1 MTKRTSRD
9 AVVVGAGVGGLVAAG
24 LLARSGRRVLLLE
37 AHETPGGCAGFYEA
51 GGFTFDAGATTLIGF
66 DPGDPLA
73 TIVEA
78 LGIRLGEDLRLEP
91 VDGVDVRLPGVSFLY
106 GRDRPAWEK
115 SAAQLFPGASSFFH
129 RLHEDAA
136 LLWEASRSWPVLPL
150 LSPRDAVRD
159 LRLLSLRLLPLLPSF
174 GKTVSD
180 VLERERAPRDPA
192 LRTFLDLALLIS
204 VQSPAS
210 AAPWWNGAL
219 GIDLFRRGVS
229 RARGGMRA
237 FAGALAAA
245 VVRAGGEIRT
255 RTLVTR
261 LAPSSSGWVVKTA
274 SGEEFA
280 ARTVLP
286 NLPVRDVARLLDP
299 GSSPRSRAED
309 ESARLG
315 DGWGALVLNLGLSR
329 VVNDDPRRLHR
340 LVATRLDGRPG
351 DGTSLF
357 LSFSPPGDPV
367 APPGGQTLSVST
379 HVESSAWAP
388 LRGEEYRRRKEE
400 ARLLLREAL
409 EREVPGLAAA
419 VAYEDLGTPRTFQ
432 RYTRRSGGSVG
443 GVRMTRG
450 SFGLNALDP
459 TLGARGLHV
468 VGDTAFPGQGT
479 LAVAMSAAIAAE
491 RLGAVK
497 LGRGGTLGIP
507 GARTR

>member
-1 MTKRTSRD
+1 
-9 AVVVGAGVGGLVAAG
+9 
-24 LLARSGRRVLLLE
+24 
-37 AHETPGGCAGFYEA
+37 
-51 GGFTFDAGATTLIGF
+51 
-66 DPGDPLA
+66 
-73 TIVEA
+73 
-78 LGIRLGEDLRLEP
+78 
-91 VDGVDVRLPGVSFLY
+91 
-106 GRDRPAWEK
+106 
-115 SAAQLFPGASSFFH
+115 
-129 RLHEDAA
+129 
-136 LLWEASRSWPVLPL
+136 
-150 LSPRDAVRD
+150 
-159 LRLLSLRLLPLLPSF
+159 
-174 GKTVSD
+174 
-180 VLERERAPRDPA
+180 
-192 LRTFLDLALLIS
+192 
-204 VQSPAS
+204 
-210 AAPWWNGAL
+210 
-219 GIDLFRRGVS
+219 
-229 RARGGMRA
+229 MRA
-237 FAGALAAA
+237 FAEALAAA
-245 VVRAGGEIRT
+245 VVGAGGEIRT

-299 GSSPRSRAED
+299 GSSPRARAED

-388 LRGEEYRRRKEE
+388 LRGEEYRRKKEE

-409 EREVPGLAAA
+409 EREVPGLAAS

-443 GVRMTRG
+443 GVRMTRA
-450 SFGLNALDP
+450 SFGLAP
-459 TLGARGLHV
+459 STRRSERRGSTSSATPPSRARGRSPWRCRPRSRPN
-468 VGDTAFPGQGT
+468 G
-479 LAVAMSAAIAAE
+479 SA
-491 RLGAVK
+491 R
-497 LGRGGTLGIP
+497 
-507 GARTR
+507 